1 MKRAWCAALVTAA
14 LAGCGGGGGGGG
26 AGPVGAAPAVVPAG
40 GGGAAG
46 GGDATPPASLAPYPT
61 LGTVNSNNGD
71 VRVFTAIMSQDFSSE
86 PARGEVV
93 ARADGAG
100 NFTFTVN
107 AHPGVEPYQF
117 TVGVANAAPL
127 IAIAGTS
134 CGNCFRTGNV
144 QSDAVFGT
152 FTFLDPAAAGLN
164 YMTVGSWGVA
174 NFSNGLASGGA
185 GVVGVPTSA
194 ADLPKTGTATY
205 VGQFVGTY
213 RNAQT
218 FDLIGA
224 TASSIANFG
233 TGIVTLETTNSHRQ
247 FVPPG
252 EITNATPQ
260 LDFAGTMTILS
271 SGGARTNQLQ
281 GTVAT
286 RGGLTGD
293 ARGSFYGPAAAELGG
308 AVTFRSPA
316 AGNEAFIGAFGMKKQ

>member
-1 MKRAWCAALVTAA
+1 M
-14 LAGCGGGGGGGG
+14 
-26 AGPVGAAPAVVPAG
+26 
-40 GGGAAG
+40 
-46 GGDATPPASLAPYPT
+46 T
-61 LGTVNSNNGD
+61 L
-71 VRVFTAIMSQDFSSE
+71 
-86 PARGEVV
+86 
-93 ARADGAG
+93 
-100 NFTFTVN
+100 
-107 AHPGVEPYQF
+107 
-117 TVGVANAAPL
+117 
-127 IAIAGTS
+127 
-134 CGNCFRTGNV
+134 
-144 QSDAVFGT
+144 
-152 FTFLDPAAAGLN
+152 
-164 YMTVGSWGVA
+164 GSWGVL

-205 VGQFVGTY
+205 AGQFVGTY
-213 RNAQT
+213 RIAQT
-218 FDLIGA
+218 FDVIGA

-233 TGIVTLETTNSHRQ
+233 TGVVTLETTNSHRQ

-252 EITNATPQ
+252 ETTNATPQ

>member
-1 MKRAWCAALVTAA
+1 MKRHLCAALVTAA
-14 LAGCGGGGGGGG
+14 LAGCGGGGGGS
-26 AGPVGAAPAVVPAG
+26 AGPVSTPAVVPAPG
-40 GGGAAG
+40 RN
-46 GGDATPPASLAPYPT
+46 DSTPPASFAEYPT
-61 LGTVNSNNGD
+61 LGTVNSNSGGD
-71 VRVFTAIMSQDFSSE
+71 VRVFTAIMSQDVSSE
-86 PARGEVV
+86 PTRGQVV

-117 TVGVANAAPL
+117 TVGLTNAAAL
-127 IAIAGTS
+127 MAVAGTS
-134 CGNCFRTGNV
+134 CGNCFRIGNI
-144 QSDAVFGT
+144 QSDAVIGNFA
-152 FTFLDPAAAGLN
+152 FLDPTVAGLS
-164 YMTVGSWGVA
+164 YMTVGSWGVV

-185 GVVGVPTSA
+185 GVVGIPTRA

-205 VGQFVGTY
+205 AGQFVGTY
-213 RNAQT
+213 RNGQS

-233 TGIVTLETTNSHRQ
+233 TGIVTLETTNSQRQ

-252 EITNATPQ
+252 ETTNATPQ
-260 LDFAGTMTILS
+260 LDFAGTMTIQS

-281 GTVAT
+281 GIVAT

-308 AVTFRSPA
+308 AVVFRGPA
-316 AGNEAFIGAFGMKKQ
+316 GLGNEAFIGGFGMKKQ